1 VSVTILQTIGNGI
14 LMIVVG
20 VVIVVLEF
28 TLKVPQTELLFVRL
42 ADISLILNMLNQVT
56 NQPEEALIG

>member
-1 VSVTILQTIGNGI
+1 
-14 LMIVVG
+14 MIVVG